1 MNAYDFTV
9 KTRKGA
15 DVPLADYKGKVL
27 MIVNTATACGFTP
40 QYKELQKI
48 YEEFKDK
55 GLEILDFPCNQ
66 FAEQAKGTD
75 EEIHQF
81 CTGRFGITFP
91 QFAKV
96 DVNGENAIPLFRWL
110 TKNTKFEGFNGA
122 AKLVLTPIVK
132 KMDSDYKNNGNVK
145 WNFTKFLIDREGN
158 IVARF
163 EPTAD
168 MKNVRAK
175 VAELIG

>member
-1 MNAYDFTV
+1 M
-9 KTRKGA
+9 
-15 DVPLADYKGKVL
+15 
-27 MIVNTATACGFTP
+27 
-40 QYKELQKI
+40 
-48 YEEFKDK
+48 
-55 GLEILDFPCNQ
+55 
-66 FAEQAKGTD
+66 
-75 EEIHQF
+75 
-81 CTGRFGITFP
+81 
-91 QFAKV
+91 
-96 DVNGENAIPLFRWL
+96 FRWL
-110 TKNTKFEGFNGA
+110 TENTKFEGFNGA